1 MNLQLFQGPYH
12 TLLGILTRFRQE
24 PVALMVDIQA
34 MFHQVRVSPEH
45 TDLLLFLWYP
55 DCDTRQAPMRYRMRV
70 HLFGAVSS
78 PSCVNYALWRIVRDY
93 KDKFEPSVLNIIL
106 HNFYIDDYLKSV
118 SSEVKAIKM
127 VHELTE
133 A

>member
-1 MNLQLFQGPYH
+1 MHCGELCETTKIN
-12 TLLGILTRFRQE
+12 
-24 PVALMVDIQA
+24 
-34 MFHQVRVSPEH
+34 
-45 TDLLLFLWYP
+45 
-55 DCDTRQAPMRYRMRV
+55 
-70 HLFGAVSS
+70 
-78 PSCVNYALWRIVRDY
+78 
-93 KDKFEPSVLNIIL
+93 VLNIIL